1 MLKFYYSGAPN
12 PMKVALFLEE
22 AGRSIEVAALVL
34 ADAAVMAIF
43 GVSRFPCNL
52 DRDRLSA

>member
-1 MLKFYYSGAPN
+1 MLKFYYCGAPN
-12 PMKVALFLEE
+12 PKVALFLEE